1 MCPLL
6 DSGLSGSVPCASG
19 VKSLIR
25 TKLTATPKAR
35 ASYSMLIGRF
45 RDQLR
50 VTISP
55 KTKNW
60 DHQKIVFHS
69 LALNVYVVWHQS
81 CNVNGLFGLSNK
93 TTSPNE
99 SANYWPCSQPLRSKM
114 VILSKVI
121 ATGASWVV
129 LLHFNVSLEI
139 RTKSCPKMK
148 VSKTLIATANVVILA
163 VS

>member
-1 MCPLL
+1 MSFTWFWAFRVSSLCLL
-6 DSGLSGSVPCASG
+6 GEILNSYQTYRNA
-19 VKSLIR
+19 KSTCFLQHAY
-25 TKLTATPKAR
+25 L
-35 ASYSMLIGRF
+35 GF
-45 RDQLR
+45 CNQLR

-99 SANYWPCSQPLRSKM
+99 PAYYWPCSQPLRSKM

-121 ATGASWVV
+121 ATGTSWVV
-129 LLHFNVSLEI
+129 LLHFNVSLEM
-139 RTKSCPKMK
+139 RTKNCPKMK
-148 VSKTLIATANVVILA
+148 VSKTLIAIANVVILA